1 MAELFLHDSAARG
14 KRRFE
19 PLDPQHVKLY
29 VCGPTVYDL
38 AHLGNA
44 RPVVVFDVL
53 ARLLR
58 RLYPRVTYARNITD
72 IDDKINAR
80 ARESGEPIAA
90 ITARTTADFHAD
102 MAALGALPPDVE
114 PRATSHIAE
123 MIALIERLVAN
134 GHAYAADGHVLF
146 SVPSFA
152 NYGKLSGRSPDE
164 LLAGARV
171 DVAPYKRDAGDFVLW
186 KPSDAETP
194 GWESP
199 WGRGRPGWHIECS
212 AMSWKHLGE
221 SFDIHGGG
229 HDLIFPHHE
238 NEVAQSVCAF
248 PGAAFARYWMHN
260 GMLLVNG
267 EKMSKS
273 LGNFLTVRDI
283 LKKGAWAGEAF
294 RLLVLKT
301 HYRQELNFSSHELDE
316 AKKTLEGWYSTL
328 LRIKSIKRFSPTK
341 LTLRSAPTDFVETIC
356 DDLNTPGVIKIIHDL
371 FRNTNNIIGRINPSN
386 FEEATNELAK
396 LKRQITL
403 VGDVLGILQH
413 NPQEWL
419 QGAVSPAMFADRYS
433 RIAFRKFK
441 PTFNINNFLPK
452 DMVISEAEATR
463 ITDRILSFQREK
475 VEKLDEKRKL
485 KINLKKVVSL
495 IMSDLSGS
503 LKDEEIDQMISRR
516 RQARE
521 DRNWAE
527 ADRIRDELKA
537 QGIILEDGAGGTG
550 WKRA

>member
-1 MAELFLHDSAARG
+1 MAELFLHDSAART

-19 PLDPQHVKLY
+19 PLDPGHVKLY

-72 IDDKINAR
+72 VDDKINAR

-114 PRATSHIAE
+114 PRATGHIVE
-123 MIALIERLVAN
+123 MIALIERLIAN

-194 GWESP
+194 GWDSP

-212 AMSWKHLGE
+212 AMSWKHLGD

-260 GMLLVNG
+260 GMLLVDG

-294 RLLVLKT
+294 RLLLLRT
-301 HYRQELNFSSHELDE
+301 HYRQSLDFTEAGLDE
-316 AKKTLEGWYSTL
+316 AKAELDDHYAMLARAGGADADDDAARMAEWALEPL
-328 LRIKSIKRFSPTK
+328 
-341 LTLRSAPTDFVETIC
+341 C
-356 DDLNTPGVIKIIHDL
+356 DDLNTPLALARLRDLRTLANALTVGGSPNVVLERMGLREAPEIGAVIAA
-371 FRNTNNIIGRINPSN
+371 FR
-386 FEEATNELAK
+386 EAA
-396 LKRQITL
+396 
-403 VGDVLGILQH
+403 GVLGLAQSD
-413 NPQEWL
+413 PAQWL
-419 QGAVSPAMFADRYS
+419 QGGADDAAAIEAA
-433 RIAFRKFK
+433 IAARLAARKAK
-441 PTFNINNFLPK
+441 
-452 DMVISEAEATR
+452 
-463 ITDRILSFQREK
+463 
-475 VEKLDEKRKL
+475 
-485 KINLKKVVSL
+485 
-495 IMSDLSGS
+495 
-503 LKDEEIDQMISRR
+503 
-516 RQARE
+516 
-521 DRNWAE
+521 NWAE

-537 QGIILEDGAGGTG
+537 QGIILEDGAGGTT

>member
-1 MAELFLHDSAARG
+1 MVDFFLHDFAARK

-19 PLDPQHVKLY
+19 PLDPQHVKFY
-29 VCGPTVYDL
+29 ACGVTVYDL

-44 RPVVVFDVL
+44 RMVVVFDVL
-53 ARLLR
+53 ARILR

-72 IDDKINAR
+72 VDDKINAR
-80 ARESGEPIAA
+80 ARETGESIAV

-114 PRATSHIAE
+114 PRATGHIAE
-123 MIALIERLVAN
+123 MITLIERLIAN

-152 NYGKLSGRSPDE
+152 NYGKFSGRSPDE

-194 GWESP
+194 GWDSP

-229 HDLIFPHHE
+229 SDLIFPHHE
-238 NEVAQSVCAF
+238 NEIAQSICAF
-248 PGAAFARYWMHN
+248 PGATFARYWIHN
-260 GMLLVNG
+260 GMLQVDG

-294 RLLVLKT
+294 RLLLLRT
-301 HYRQELNFSSHELDE
+301 HYRQALDYTAAGLDE
-316 AKKTLEGWYSTL
+316 AKAELDDHYAMLTRAGAAVADEDAARMVEWALEPL
-328 LRIKSIKRFSPTK
+328 
-341 LTLRSAPTDFVETIC
+341 C
-356 DDLNTPGVIKIIHDL
+356 DDLNTPLALARLRDLRTLANALTVGGSPNVVLERMGLREAPEIGSVIAA
-371 FRNTNNIIGRINPSN
+371 FR
-386 FEEATNELAK
+386 EAA
-396 LKRQITL
+396 
-403 VGDVLGILQH
+403 GVLGLVQTD
-413 NPQEWL
+413 PAQWL
-419 QGAVSPAMFADRYS
+419 QGGGDDAAAIEAA
-433 RIAFRKFK
+433 IAAR
-441 PTFNINNFLPK
+441 L
-452 DMVISEAEATR
+452 AA
-463 ITDRILSFQREK
+463 
-475 VEKLDEKRKL
+475 
-485 KINLKKVVSL
+485 
-495 IMSDLSGS
+495 
-503 LKDEEIDQMISRR
+503 
-516 RQARE
+516 RQAK
-521 DRNWAE
+521 NWAE
-527 ADRIRDELKA
+527 ADRIRDDLKA
-537 QGIILEDGAGGTG
+537 QGIILEDGAGGTT